1 MQGGGQTSVPSG
13 SLGHQRHGGSLG
25 KRAGGGRGGQAA
37 VAAEGRTAVGAC
49 GFPQPSLLVR
59 PGKVSPALVFALA
72 EVKER
77 TAAGAQCLS
86 IPPPPTPQALG
97 EACLGPNRY
106 LGRGK

>member
-13 SLGHQRHGGSLG
+13 SLGHQRQGGPLG

-37 VAAEGRTAVGAC
+37 VAAQGRTAVGAC

-77 TAAGAQCLS
+77 TVAGAQCLS
-86 IPPPPTPQALG
+86 IPPPTPQALG